1 MAETYLALTG
11 ERPPCIEALAGLDTR
26 LRVEGGRARSED
38 IPGHPA
44 NRRGS

>member
-26 LRVEGGRARSED
+26 LRVEGGHGAERELTLFW
-38 IPGHPA
+38 
-44 NRRGS
+44 